1 MLMTEFKQ
9 ALLGIDHSAD
19 LDGEHI
25 YLIGKKDC
33 VVRRTCPNF
42 KQYKIGPPATSANA
56 HMVMT
61 WLSNL

>member
-1 MLMTEFKQ
+1 MTEFKQ

-33 VVRRTCPNF
+33 VVRRTCIAPTLNNT
-42 KQYKIGPPATSANA
+42 KIGPPATSANA